1 MCSRLPSAYSS
12 SALHA
17 GFPGY
22 IHACTCEAH
31 VVFPALGDGE
41 IDRDAELD
49 GDLDTDEDGVG
60 DGDGEIELDG
70 LPTVYSIYASSAPLE
85 DPSDAYG
92 FVGPVA

>member
-1 MCSRLPSAYSS
+1 
-12 SALHA
+12 
-17 GFPGY
+17 
-22 IHACTCEAH
+22 
-31 VVFPALGDGE
+31 
-41 IDRDAELD
+41 
-49 GDLDTDEDGVG
+49 LDTDEDGVG